1 MWWIVGVIGLAVIL
15 CGGFGAWM
23 LAPSLRLFRH
33 PDFEPAPKDDASVE
47 NAIMNRMVDGG
58 GAGGV

>member
-1 MWWIVGVIGLAVIL
+1 MGWLIGGGVVVLIAVPAAWFFFPTLGL
-15 CGGFGAWM
+15 FGK
-23 LAPSLRLFRH
+23 

-58 GAGGV
+58 QG